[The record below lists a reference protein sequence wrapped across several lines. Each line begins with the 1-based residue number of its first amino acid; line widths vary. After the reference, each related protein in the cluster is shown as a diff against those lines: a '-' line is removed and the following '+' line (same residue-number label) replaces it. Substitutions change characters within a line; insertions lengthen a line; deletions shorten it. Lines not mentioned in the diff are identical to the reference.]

1 MSVVDPIADML
12 TRIRNAHM
20 ALHKQVMVSKSNIKL
35 AIADILQDQGY
46 INSYEDKGRDMLI
59 HLKYVRGKAAIS
71 GLKRMSKPG
80 CRKYVGCSEIPKVQS
95 GLGIN
100 ILSTSKGVLPGDKAQ
115 QEQVGGEL
123 LCQIW

>member
-1 MSVVDPIADML
+1 MAVVDPIADML

-46 INSYEDKGRDMLI
+46 INSYEDKGRDLLI

-71 GLKRMSKPG
+71 GLKRMSRPG
-80 CRKYVGCSEIPKVQS
+80 CRKYVGYSEVPKVQS